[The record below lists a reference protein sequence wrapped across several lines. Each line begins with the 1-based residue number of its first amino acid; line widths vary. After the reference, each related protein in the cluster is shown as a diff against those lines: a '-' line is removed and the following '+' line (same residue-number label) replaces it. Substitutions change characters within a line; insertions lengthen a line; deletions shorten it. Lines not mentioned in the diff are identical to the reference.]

1 MPDLEKAL
9 ADITA
14 IRTQIAR
21 GTLFRGYGPA
31 TIAATGVLAAVAAAL
46 QATRLPDPAAQPELY
61 LALWVATAGFS
72 AILIGIEMVAR
83 TRRIHTGLADEM
95 LYAAVEQFVPA
106 GVAGMLVT
114 FVIWR
119 FAPAGLMLLPG
130 LWQIIF
136 SLGVFASCRSLPRP
150 MFAVAVWYLGA
161 GLLNLALADGHNA
174 LSPWAMGVPFAAG
187 QFAMAAMFYRDNGEN
202 DGEG

>member
-1 MPDLEKAL
+1 MPDLDKAL

-14 IRTQIAR
+14 IRTQMAR

-31 TIAATGVLAAVAAAL
+31 TIAATGLVAAVAAAL
-46 QATRLPDPAAQPELY
+46 QAAWLPDPATQAGLY
-61 LALWVATAGFS
+61 LVLWVATAAFS
-72 AILIGIEMVAR
+72 AVLIGIEMIAR
-83 TRRIHTGLADEM
+83 TRRIHTGFADEM

-119 FAPAGLMLLPG
+119 FAPDSLTLLPG

-161 GLLNLALADGHNA
+161 GLLNLALANGHSA
-174 LSPWAMGVPFAAG
+174 LSPWCMAVPFAAG
-187 QFAMAAMFYRDNGEN
+187 QFAMAAVIYRENGDH